1 MKTDKPRFIINK
13 DDLLN
18 SLKKDAYN
26 EISAKCS
33 NKFIKSLGP
42 YTYNDVIKYIIDELS
57 NETLI
62 SYCTFEKYQRAFY
75 KTIETTINKKMFVDA
90 EIRST
95 KKLLAYYYV
104 GITDFENLQNNIFD
118 LILFNTEKE
127 KILQHYFKKF
137 FIKNDVDTFV
147 KIVFSYELIRYL
159 FFLQADP
166 LSEQPTDE
174 QPKGKDYSDLQYIET
189 AIKQAMGMA
198 VLDEIA
204 MDIQEPEQ
212 PKGKDYSDLY
222 NKLIKKYFTDIS
234 ETDFIEILE
243 YKRLPNGKEKIHWIG
258 NKADAFRF
266 ADHFKFSTKQLN
278 DCFYHD
284 AGRFNANNRDKIGK
298 GSDLTD
304 ILQGI
309 EKNPTA
315 PKKQKH

>member
-174 QPKGKDYSDLQYIET
+174 QPKGKDYSDL
-189 AIKQAMGMA
+189 
-198 VLDEIA
+198 
-204 MDIQEPEQ
+204 
-212 PKGKDYSDLY
+212 Y
-222 NKLIKKYFTDIS
+222 NKLIKKYFFDIS

>member
-1 MKTDKPRFIINK
+1 MKTDKTRFIINK
-13 DDLLN
+13 GDFVN
-18 SLKKDAYN
+18 SLKDATFC
-26 EISAKCS
+26 EISEKC
-33 NKFIKSLGP
+33 NIKFIKSAEP
-42 YTYNDVIKYIIDELS
+42 YNHNDVIKYIVDELS
-57 NETLI
+57 NEILI
-62 SYCTFEKYQRAFY
+62 SYSTFEKYRNGFY
-75 KTIETTINKKMFVDA
+75 KSIETTINKKMFVDA
-90 EIRST
+90 EIRNI

-118 LILFNTEKE
+118 LILTNTEKE
-127 KILQHYFKKF
+127 KILLHYYKKF
-137 FIKNDVDTFV
+137 FLKNDVDTFV
-147 KIVFSYELIRYL
+147 KIVFSYELIEYL

-166 LSEQPTDE
+166 LSQ
-174 QPKGKDYSDLQYIET
+174 QPKENDYS
-189 AIKQAMGMA
+189 A
-198 VLDEIA
+198 
-204 MDIQEPEQ
+204 
-212 PKGKDYSDLY
+212 LY
-222 NKLIKKYFTDIS
+222 NELIKKYFTDIS

-266 ADHFKFSTKQLN
+266 ADHFKLSTKQLN

>member
-1 MKTDKPRFIINK
+1 MENLEYFRILVTGYYKHGIYLKDHIYREFKKAEKNFINK
-13 DDLLN
+13 DEFFVRCN
-18 SLKKDAYN
+18 
-26 EISAKCS
+26 
-33 NKFIKSLGP
+33 
-42 YTYNDVIKYIIDELS
+42 YIIKWLEDEFDKRV
-57 NETLI
+57 NEQKKEYYDVLHALKHEPETVNFGEIPIDQHIIEIENRL
-62 SYCTFEKYQRAFY
+62 
-75 KTIETTINKKMFVDA
+75 KTISRNDFPVNLRH
-90 EIRST
+90 IRGVP
-95 KKLLAYYYV
+95 ADYFM
-104 GITDFENLQNNIFD
+104 DFQN
-118 LILFNTEKE
+118 ILE
-127 KILQHYFKKF
+127 
-137 FIKNDVDTFV
+137 
-147 KIVFSYELIRYL
+147 
-159 FFLQADP
+159 
-166 LSEQPTDE
+166 
-174 QPKGKDYSDLQYIET
+174 YSDLQYIET
-189 AIKQAMGMA
+189 AIKQATGKAILEEMYIEA
-198 VLDEIA
+198 LK
-204 MDIQEPEQ
+204 PEQ